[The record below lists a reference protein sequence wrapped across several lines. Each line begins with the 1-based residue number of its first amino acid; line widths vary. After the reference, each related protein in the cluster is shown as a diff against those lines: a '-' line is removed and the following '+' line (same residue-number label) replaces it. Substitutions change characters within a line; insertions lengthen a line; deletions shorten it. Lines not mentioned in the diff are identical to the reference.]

1 MDISPSPVPW
11 SRISAFVRQL
21 GHDIRNDLNALS
33 LEAALLKELVTDPE
47 AIISANRIQTQLR
60 EIASRLKDLSG
71 RYALP
76 AAQITKVTLA
86 ELAVQLQSST
96 EGSGVEWE
104 ITDSSAMVST
114 DAVLL
119 ARAFGEL
126 TQNVPAKDEAKP
138 KAVLQETP
146 GGALLIL
153 REAGGAEHAW
163 PDVPFS
169 APKAGRYGAGLPIA
183 AAIFKGLG
191 ANVEQTVTDGV
202 LETRISLPAA

>member
-11 SRISAFVRQL
+11 SRISGFVRQL

-60 EIASRLKDLSG
+60 EMAGRLKELSG

-76 AAQITKVTLA
+76 EAQISEVSLA
-86 ELAVQLQSST
+86 ELGPQLQSAG
-96 EGSGVEWE
+96 EGVDWE
-104 ITDSSAMVST
+104 ITASKATVRT
-114 DAVLL
+114 DPVLL

-126 TQNVPAKDEAKP
+126 AQNVPSKDGGKL
-138 KAVLQETP
+138 KAVLEEAP
-146 GGALLIL
+146 GGGLLIL
-153 REAGGAEHAW
+153 RETGGAEHTW
-163 PDVPFS
+163 PEVPFS

-191 ANVEQTVTDGV
+191 AKVEQSVTDGV
-202 LETRISLPAA
+202 LETRIKLPAA